1 MSAGIR
7 IETAT
12 EDWFLTPGGNRITMG
27 IRPGSSDWNTC
38 NACNGTNDEY
48 RIPQGITGW
57 ALDVG
62 AHIGAATVPLLVD
75 NPGLRCIAIEAL
87 PENVVMLM
95 ANLERNGVSDR
106 ASVLMLAAS
115 DSHRWVTIGYG
126 PSEGELSHS
135 EYIGGSGNAY
145 PGARSVSV
153 RGVSLRGAL
162 LYRGPDQDEP
172 VVWTKI
178 DCEGCEYPF
187 LASPDIGLLERIVGE
202 VHFGAQRLRDI
213 LEPTHDVKVERD
225 FGLFEAVL
233 KEEAR

>member
-1 MSAGIR
+1 MSDGVL

-12 EDWFLTPGGNRITMG
+12 EDWWLTPGGNRIVMG
-27 IRPGSSDWNTC
+27 IRPRSSDWNTV

-48 RIPQGITGW
+48 RIPQGISGW

-75 NPGLRCIAIEAL
+75 NPGLRVIAIEAL
-87 PENVVMLM
+87 PENVEMLT
-95 ANLERNGVSDR
+95 ANLGRNMVAHR
-106 ASVLMLAAS
+106 AVVLPFAAS
-115 DSHRWVTIGYG
+115 NSADPVRIVYG

-135 EYIGGSGNAY
+135 EYIGSAEPRDG
-145 PGARSVSV
+145 RSVDV
-153 RGVSLRGAL
+153 FGVTLRDAL
-162 LYRGPDQDEP
+162 FRRGPEDAPKP
-172 VVWTKI
+172 VVWAKL

-187 LASPDIGLLERIVGE
+187 LSSTYVRLLQRIVGE

-213 LEPTHDVKVERD
+213 LEPTHIVDAPAD

-233 KEEAR
+233 R

>member
-1 MSAGIR
+1 MSDGVL

-12 EDWFLTPGGNRITMG
+12 EDWWLTPGGNRIVMG
-27 IRPGSSDWNTC
+27 IRPRSSDWNTV

-48 RIPQGITGW
+48 RIPQGISGW

-87 PENVVMLM
+87 PENAQLLL
-95 ANLERNGVSDR
+95 ANLERNKVRDR
-106 ASVLMLAAS
+106 AIVLQRAAS
-115 DSHRWVTIGYG
+115 DWPTRMRIGYG
-126 PSEGELSHS
+126 ESTGPNAHS
-135 EYIGGSGNAY
+135 EYIGGAGNT
-145 PGARSVSV
+145 GGRSVMV
-153 RGVSLRGAL
+153 KGVTLTDAL
-162 LYRGPDQDEP
+162 EWHPKDEP
-172 VVWTKI
+172 IVWAKL

-187 LASPDIGLLERIVGE
+187 LSSPDVRLLQRIVGE

-213 LEPTHDVKVERD
+213 LEPTHVVDAPKD

-233 KEEAR
+233 REGD